1 MVTGLSPVEPAPAMP
16 ASPRS
21 PVSPHAPATALDI
34 PAVQPVPAQAHHA
47 ASLPSARVRVP
58 EVCGEQRADLDSR
71 EEAGDAL
78 LGEELQDLTAPS
90 HDPLLADG
98 VGGQHVVQHPG

>member
-47 ASLPSARVRVP
+47 ASLPSARVLGAAYPGTIGSEYDVIVTPRPVRTSGRP
-58 EVCGEQRADLDSR
+58 KTHS
-71 EEAGDAL
+71 AG
-78 LGEELQDLTAPS
+78 T
-90 HDPLLADG
+90 
-98 VGGQHVVQHPG
+98 PGHSDQESTT